1 MRHRERA
8 FLALLLPSLLVV
20 AVPARAAEAQEPAAI
35 DKTAIVEKTA
45 SSAEPVSSEELARRA
60 QSFFK
65 EQRFSDAADALKL
78 AYAQTPNPLFLF
90 NAGQAYRKALRP
102 VDAKEMYERFIAAAP
117 RSPLV
122 PEAKGYV
129 QTLDILIGEQQAKQ
143 QAELTLLQEQQAKQR
158 AEENLSQKETELAE
172 QIRKREEAQRQLDR
186 VKNAPLYKKG
196 WFWGLT
202 SGVLVGGA
210 TIAIG
215 VGLGLTLYK
224 TDGGKIVLQ
233 Y

>member
-1 MRHRERA
+1 MRDRELVV
-8 FLALLLPSLLVV
+8 FALLLKAVIV
-20 AVPARAAEAQEPAAI
+20 ATPARAAEAQEPGPA
-35 DKTAIVEKTA
+35 EKSLTEKA
-45 SSAEPVSSEELARRA
+45 SPSSETGSADDHARRA
-60 QSFFK
+60 QSLFK
-65 EQRFSDAADALKL
+65 EQRFSDAADELKR
-78 AYAQTPNPLFLF
+78 AYAQAPNPLFLF

-102 VDAKEMYERFIAAAP
+102 IDAKDMYERFVAVAP
-117 RSPLV
+117 NSPLV

-172 QIRKREEAQRQLDR
+172 QIRRREEAQRQLDR
-186 VKNAPLYKKG
+186 VKNPPLYKKP

-202 SGVLVGGA
+202 SGVIVGGA
-210 TIAIG
+210 AIAVG